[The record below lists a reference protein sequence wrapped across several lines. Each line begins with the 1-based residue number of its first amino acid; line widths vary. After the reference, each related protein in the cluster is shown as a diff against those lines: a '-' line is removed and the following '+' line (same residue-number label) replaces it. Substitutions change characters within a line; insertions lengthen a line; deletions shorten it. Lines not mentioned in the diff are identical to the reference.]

1 MVPVEVARADV
12 LVIGGGGAGA
22 QAAIAAAR
30 AGCSVLLLEKGIFG
44 RSGCTVMGAF
54 SCCAA
59 FGHADRRDNPAV
71 HFEDTLTAGR
81 GMNAPDLLD
90 VFTREAPGRVQ
101 DLYEMGVP
109 FARDGDK
116 FAQARMDGHTYA
128 RACFIDYFHTGRGML
143 LGLRQTARKTPG
155 IRSLSEHL
163 VLSLL
168 CADGRVWGALALNLS
183 SMQPLMVFAGATI
196 VATGGGSQVYLH
208 STVSADNTGDGLS
221 LALAAGATL
230 RDMEFV
236 QFYPTV
242 TLYPRL
248 VGLDPTAPAT
258 LRLQVSARIFN
269 SRGEDFID
277 RVLPGWRFKGTRDFM
292 ARTIYSEIMRGG
304 AASPHGGVFIDVSHL
319 PGEEIERELGV
330 DGFYQRLLAQ
340 GIDLKKG
347 PIETTVAAHYFMGGI
362 RVDTDGWSGV
372 SGLYAAGEA
381 VAGYHG
387 ANRLAGNALSE
398 ILVSGHRAG
407 LGAAKEA
414 PGASRRIEPGPE
426 QFADVWQQN
435 ARFLREGSPG
445 PAPSEVKMALR
456 HVMWEKVGVIRECS
470 QLERAWLDLNSLA
483 DTVNQGMSMRYA
495 GPYSREVLDAFEV
508 LHMLTVARA
517 IVLAALMR
525 RESRG
530 AHFRADYP
538 DEDQVWSK
546 NIDINMPQ
554 SSGLPVN
561 ARLAASV
568 EPGVGS
574 SESCRGEYVPD
585 SPCRTVL
592 APPRTMDE
600 EQPVRPAAGDWALV
614 EIERTSASAPP
625 HYDTYQVPY
634 DPGLTLMDVLQHI
647 YLRLDPTLA
656 FRHACDCSYCGV
668 CAVRLNGKPVL
679 ACETMMTKHMRVEPL
694 SKPASRDLI
703 TQPHGG
709 HSSQ

>member
-1 MVPVEVARADV
+1 MELLEAARVDV

-30 AGCSVLLLEKGIFG
+30 AGSSVLVLEKGIFG

-59 FGHADRRDNPAV
+59 FGHADERDNPAV
-71 HFEDTLTAGR
+71 HFEDTLRAGC
-81 GMNAPDLLD
+81 GLNAPDLLD
-90 VFTREAPGRVQ
+90 VFTREAPDRVR

-109 FARDGDK
+109 FARNGDK
-116 FAQARMDGHTYA
+116 FAQAQMDGHTYP

-143 LGLRQTARKTPG
+143 LGLRQIARRTPG

-168 CADGRVWGALALNLS
+168 CLDGRVWGALALNLS
-183 SMQPLMVFAGATI
+183 NMQPLMVLAGATI

-248 VGLDPTAPAT
+248 VGFDPTAPAT
-258 LRLQVSARIFN
+258 LRLQARARIYN
-269 SRGEDFID
+269 ARQEDFID
-277 RVLPGWRFKGTRDFM
+277 RLLPDWRFKGTRDFM
-292 ARTIYSEIMRGG
+292 ARTIYSEIVHGN
-304 AASPHGGVFIDVSHL
+304 APSPHGGVFIDVSHL
-319 PGEEIERELGV
+319 PGDEIEKELGV

-362 RVDTDGWSGV
+362 RLDTDGWSGV
-372 SGLYAAGEA
+372 PGLFAAGEA
-381 VAGYHG
+381 AAGFHG

-398 ILVSGHRAG
+398 ILVSGYRAG
-407 LGAAKEA
+407 LGAARE
-414 PGASRRIEPGPE
+414 
-426 QFADVWQQN
+426 
-435 ARFLREGSPG
+435 ARFMHVGSTG
-445 PAPSEVKMALR
+445 PAPSEVKASLQ
-456 HVMWEKVGVIRECS
+456 HVMWEKAGVIRDGS
-470 QLERAWLDLNSLA
+470 LLRQAWLDLGSLA
-483 DTVNQGMSMRYA
+483 DTANQGMHVRYA
-495 GPYSREVLDAFEV
+495 GPYSREVLEAFEV

-517 IVLAALMR
+517 IVLAALTR

-530 AHFRADYP
+530 AHFRTDYLT
-538 DEDQVWSK
+538 EDPAWAK
-546 NIDINMPQ
+546 NIDITTIPTP
-554 SSGLPVN
+554 GPPVS
-561 ARLAASV
+561 AEMV
-568 EPGVGS
+568 S
-574 SESCRGEYVPD
+574 SEQLSPGSNQSPAGGLEPYVHGQGGGKP
-585 SPCRTVL
+585 
-592 APPRTMDE
+592 
-600 EQPVRPAAGDWALV
+600 PAAPEHGQPTNPGIEGLAFV
-614 EIERTSASAPP
+614 EVQRSPEAGPSRC
-625 HYDTYQVPY
+625 DTFQVPF
-634 DPGLTLMDVLQHI
+634 DPGLTLMDVLRHI
-647 YLRLDPTLA
+647 YVSLDPTLA

-668 CAVRLNGKPVL
+668 CAVRLNGRPVL

-694 SKPASRDLI
+694 SEPAVRDLI
-703 TQPHGG
+703 AQQRGG
-709 HSSQ
+709 